1 MTIIEA
7 AVSAGSVIG
16 GVSSSYV
23 LRAVGNVYLLLIS
36 TLLFVIAY
44 IFTNV
49 CLKESLANAVPVSC
63 NHLSFLFKGEKPLI
77 KM

>member
-16 GVSSSYV
+16 GVASSYV
-23 LRAVGNVYLLLIS
+23 LRAVGNIDYLLLIS

-49 CLKESLANAVPVSC
+49 CLKESLANAVPVSY
-63 NHLSFLFKGEKPLI
+63 I
-77 KM
+77 Y